1 MTCLRGHLPFSQQ
14 GDSGALIFDGHGRV
28 VGMVFGGIEGG
39 MYSYVTHISDLLS
52 HIKEKT
58 TSLTFE
64 SWRMAMSIRAKV
76 VIITI
81 M

>member
-1 MTCLRGHLPFSQQ
+1 
-14 GDSGALIFDGHGRV
+14 
-28 VGMVFGGIEGG
+28 MVFGGIEGG
-39 MYSYVTHISDLLS
+39 MYSYVTHISDLFS
-52 HIKEKT
+52 HTKEKT

-64 SWRMAMSIRAKV
+64 SWRMVMSIRAKV